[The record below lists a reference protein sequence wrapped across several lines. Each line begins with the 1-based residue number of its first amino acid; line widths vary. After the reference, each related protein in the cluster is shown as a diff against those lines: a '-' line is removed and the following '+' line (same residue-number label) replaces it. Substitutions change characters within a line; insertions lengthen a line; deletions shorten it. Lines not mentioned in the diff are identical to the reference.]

1 MIGEQKLSID
11 GKEYALRADW
21 KTGQLI
27 AERVADPFTIIADFA
42 KAQALGEITGYEAQF
57 DFNMTN
63 SIRII
68 HAGLDGINAGVSID
82 DVGNYFMG
90 SKMAAATSAAMA
102 FIMLFSSD
110 ADLLGEGETNGEGK
124 EPTGENS

>member
-42 KAQALGEITGYEAQF
+42 KA
-57 DFNMTN
+57 
-63 SIRII
+63 
-68 HAGLDGINAGVSID
+68 
-82 DVGNYFMG
+82 
-90 SKMAAATSAAMA
+90 AATSAAMA